1 MEEKQ
6 KQGGHYTM
14 QMEDGSIC
22 TLQYW
27 TDRTLTIETTKLGKK
42 GKKVVPITETQ
53 EFPIPEI
60 DQNIE
65 DYELSMESGKIE
77 AVKK

>member
-1 MEEKQ
+1 VVITQCKWRMDQ
-6 KQGGHYTM
+6 
-14 QMEDGSIC
+14 SI
-22 TLQYW
+22 LYN
-27 TDRTLTIETTKLGKK
+27 IETTKLGKK
-42 GKKVVPITETQ
+42 GKKVVPITEIQ